1 MMNKEKKLKYLDIVF
16 ENCETC
22 RLEPN
27 MIYGCVLDG
36 LHKNIGINCFQ
47 YENGEIF
54 EQTACDEFMM
64 VINQKGLQQYSGFDD
79 FKGKILEERIKSK
92 DITHVDLIYE
102 DDTNDYITMNWEDDY
117 DEFTNKLQNNI
128 YRNYEKEECLVVII
142 NKKPLLLKDL
152 KKYDI

>member
-117 DEFTNKLQNNI
+117 DEFTNKLQNNMI
-128 YRNYEKEECLVVII
+128 FRRLYG
-142 NKKPLLLKDL
+142 KKNELFVCDSN
-152 KKYDI
+152 